1 MLLISSFAFVACDDV
16 HPDDHQSPSEA
27 KPINLV
33 REFQRVKTFDCDQ
46 NLVSD
51 KVTTVSSP
59 TKSIT
64 IRPRS
69 YKNLYSSNF
78 RNETTGSGSGSVWG
92 YDTITLDMANAW
104 LTMKVQEGVNE
115 IAYHFKNCDH
125 VIEEGQTCNSNQVE
139 EGSMFVKVNYE
150 EVLLEGF
157 REYHPS
163 EEDCQKSQNP

>member
-1 MLLISSFAFVACDDV
+1 MKNLNLKKLRNLMLLISSFAFVACDDV

-69 YKNLYSSNF
+69 YKNLY
-78 RNETTGSGSGSVWG
+78 
-92 YDTITLDMANAW
+92 
-104 LTMKVQEGVNE
+104 
-115 IAYHFKNCDH
+115 
-125 VIEEGQTCNSNQVE
+125 
-139 EGSMFVKVNYE
+139 
-150 EVLLEGF
+150 
-157 REYHPS
+157 
-163 EEDCQKSQNP
+163 